1 MKALAPALAAL
12 VLMRSASPAAPEQK
26 PCPERD
32 AAQVVRTLLDRQAG
46 VRMPF
51 DARTRLS
58 ALPDGT
64 LFPMPGG
71 PSYVMLLRLPE
82 ASTPYTLRIRSRSFG
97 ALLFTGAIELTRVL
111 PVFDF
116 VADGLTLRKTPH
128 REIRIPMAPADGER
142 YVLLY
147 TRGPG
152 APFELQ
158 IEPAKTR

>member
-1 MKALAPALAAL
+1 
-12 VLMRSASPAAPEQK
+12 MRLASPAAADQK
-26 PCPERD
+26 PCPERE

-51 DARTRLS
+51 DSRARLS

-64 LFPMPGG
+64 PFPMPGG
-71 PSYVMLLRLPE
+71 PGYVMLLRLPE
-82 ASTPYTLRIRSRSFG
+82 ASTPYTLMVRSRSFG

-128 REIRIPMAPADGER
+128 REIRIPIAPADGER

-147 TRGPG
+147 TGGPA
-152 APFELQ
+152 APFEMQ
-158 IEPAKTR
+158 IVPSKTR